1 MPDHYGCGNVFLEP
15 FSNSK
20 NAKICQD
27 ILGTKIEERLAK
39 TVSGQTQKQKAEKG
53 RDVSVGVNTAN
64 LVFGDGGDV
73 FVCGAGH
80 VWRLQRKVPAA
91 SI

>member
-20 NAKICQD
+20 NAKIRQD
-27 ILGTKIEERLAK
+27 VLGTSTEE
-39 TVSGQTQKQKAEKG
+39 KAEKG